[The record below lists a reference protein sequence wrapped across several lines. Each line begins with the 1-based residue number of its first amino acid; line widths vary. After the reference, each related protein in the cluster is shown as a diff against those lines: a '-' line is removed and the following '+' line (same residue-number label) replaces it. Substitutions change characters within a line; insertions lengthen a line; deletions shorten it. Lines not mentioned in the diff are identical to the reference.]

1 MLSQPKNRVQAI
13 KSKFESLQSENES
26 LVVKKNLSHLSKYT
40 QKHNGNISVLDSNNK
55 ENKDEE
61 KRLTVNSDLRDLNE
75 DWSLKPNSSYLY
87 SQHDTK
93 VCNDTKI
100 TLSRQSS
107 DPGKKLHRSHAFR
120 CDRNQIVTQPKRY
133 GSCNGRSETSDFS
146 LKRHDKTLTKDRL
159 KQLGNFIEDQMRK
172 EGYMASNSATA
183 GHVDSVPDC
192 EVPKHILDQY
202 AKVDKSNKAEKQ
214 DSLTDSGVS
223 SETENI
229 DDEKN
234 KIRKLVTQYEKNDDK
249 EKLIFEKDKSRDN
262 KGLKNKDYFNNNE
275 NKHVS
280 QIFENSDKQNAPIEI
295 LNNTQHNFQYKVEIK
310 TAFDSETKISN
321 HNQLENINSNSN
333 LASMDDLCG
342 SSETMRLER
351 KNPHLV
357 LTDTLKKALKQP
369 LPTGPPPKKP
379 PRIFHEEKPKKDTK
393 KMLEKLEQ
401 VLQKREANQSKIYDI
416 AEESE
421 KIEKPKKEMHYLC
434 TEILNIPNQTTDPFI
449 KCLNSLNCA
458 IMTNNS
464 TLSLPYTRL
473 NKCMCDKRLS
483 TFKNDFEGKKCPKCQ
498 SNDDKDGFKCHLNCK
513 CKVLNSEFY
522 VPREHIYDVPFVEK
536 SEYGSLNKGSRSME
550 DLRLIEDPKIYDEPC
565 DISRPATPEVKSEF
579 QKLKENFESQ
589 LTEKP
594 KIAKKPLKVWKSTEN
609 VSEEF
614 KFSKKVCSE
623 NKFATE
629 TKRYR
634 RFDKEKVGFS
644 LPKTDK
650 QLDVDR
656 ENLNR
661 LMSEIYETVTAACNM
676 DEHKPG
682 SFPTELS
689 DNTSEESVKLTRSLT
704 EKRKNYVRRVSSRVA
719 YIDQNVKTR
728 FRHQTSVCSYKSDLD
743 TYSTFRSW
751 KSFRTSQNNLAK
763 MTVDT
768 DVPDAGDNLSIDE
781 KTGCVDLA
789 LPFEARERGLFNV
802 CLLVGL
808 NYMTGQAYVKSV
820 FPSQVQVPP
829 HIENLIFPETLSG
842 SLGEWSAERDAQCY
856 SLVLTDEKGERAYG
870 YCRRVLPEGATTCLP
885 LGYCLIGKYRAP
897 GFYYKILQEIE
908 SHHGNPEIELNQVLQ
923 QLFETDF
930 PHPGEQITIT
940 YNRTE
945 KGTVKNTQN
954 IFKNRTL
961 PRKGEVSINI
971 SVKTESVSDDTSA
984 AEFIEKEKEKE
995 IVVDKE
1001 SLEKHELPEFYDLE
1015 NNNSPKRVMIC
1026 LESPRTR
1033 TIKRPIEP
1041 RADEDNMSLLV
1052 DQLGPGLLIKVFG
1065 TLLLERKVI
1074 IVSDHLGIVS
1084 SCMEALQSAL
1094 YPFVWQQPLIS
1105 TIPAEIH
1112 RDVLEAPL
1120 PILAGMMKTH
1130 DFDTNVL
1137 FEEGMLIDLTNPNK
1151 VVFYQG
1157 DESTILPTHCYKTLK
1172 TSLNMETNKQKERQD
1187 TKTRNVMISEAFLRF
1202 FVDIL
1207 GEFSKFFTERELK
1220 EDELGK
1226 DGVVFDKEAFI
1237 KQASSKQN
1245 QFFLEWFT
1253 ETAMFTHFIQNM
1265 AVFHKKPTGNDS
1277 LLVDTPLPNFYELF
1291 NERVKSRN
1299 RASTKISEKNYKSAV
1314 NKKVKLLKTKL
1325 RDLVA

>member
-1 MLSQPKNRVQAI
+1 MVRYHSA
-13 KSKFESLQSENES
+13 S
-26 LVVKKNLSHLSKYT
+26 
-40 QKHNGNISVLDSNNK
+40 
-55 ENKDEE
+55 DE
-61 KRLTVNSDLRDLNE
+61 
-75 DWSLKPNSSYLY
+75 
-87 SQHDTK
+87 
-93 VCNDTKI
+93 
-100 TLSRQSS
+100 
-107 DPGKKLHRSHAFR
+107 HRSIAPCQHRYVISIAIAISIESV
-120 CDRNQIVTQPKRY
+120 NQ
-133 GSCNGRSETSDFS
+133 
-146 LKRHDKTLTKDRL
+146 
-159 KQLGNFIEDQMRK
+159 
-172 EGYMASNSATA
+172 
-183 GHVDSVPDC
+183 
-192 EVPKHILDQY
+192 
-202 AKVDKSNKAEKQ
+202 
-214 DSLTDSGVS
+214 
-223 SETENI
+223 
-229 DDEKN
+229 
-234 KIRKLVTQYEKNDDK
+234 
-249 EKLIFEKDKSRDN
+249 
-262 KGLKNKDYFNNNE
+262 DY
-275 NKHVS
+275 
-280 QIFENSDKQNAPIEI
+280 I
-295 LNNTQHNFQYKVEIK
+295 
-310 TAFDSETKISN
+310 
-321 HNQLENINSNSN
+321 
-333 LASMDDLCG
+333 
-342 SSETMRLER
+342 
-351 KNPHLV
+351 
-357 LTDTLKKALKQP
+357 
-369 LPTGPPPKKP
+369 
-379 PRIFHEEKPKKDTK
+379 
-393 KMLEKLEQ
+393 
-401 VLQKREANQSKIYDI
+401 
-416 AEESE
+416 
-421 KIEKPKKEMHYLC
+421 
-434 TEILNIPNQTTDPFI
+434 NIPYKNFV
-449 KCLNSLNCA
+449 SLLE
-458 IMTNNS
+458 IDGMV
-464 TLSLPYTRL
+464 RL
-473 NKCMCDKRLS
+473 ML
-483 TFKNDFEGKKCPKCQ
+483 
-498 SNDDKDGFKCHLNCK
+498 
-513 CKVLNSEFY
+513 V
-522 VPREHIYDVPFVEK
+522 
-536 SEYGSLNKGSRSME
+536 
-550 DLRLIEDPKIYDEPC
+550 
-565 DISRPATPEVKSEF
+565 
-579 QKLKENFESQ
+579 
-589 LTEKP
+589 
-594 KIAKKPLKVWKSTEN
+594 
-609 VSEEF
+609 
-614 KFSKKVCSE
+614 
-623 NKFATE
+623 
-629 TKRYR
+629 
-634 RFDKEKVGFS
+634 
-644 LPKTDK
+644 
-650 QLDVDR
+650 
-656 ENLNR
+656 LNR

-768 DVPDAGDNLSIDE
+768 DMPDAGDNLSIDE

-930 PHPGEQITIT
+930 PNPGEQITIT

-954 IFKNRTL
+954 VFKNRTL

-984 AEFIEKEKEKE
+984 AECIEKEKEKE

-1026 LESPRTR
+1026 LESP
-1033 TIKRPIEP
+1033 
-1041 RADEDNMSLLV
+1041 S
-1052 DQLGPGLLIKVFG
+1052 
-1065 TLLLERKVI
+1065 
-1074 IVSDHLGIVS
+1074 IVS

-1120 PILAGMMKTH
+1120 PILAGMMKSH

-1220 EDELGK
+1220 DGELGK

-1237 KQASSKQN
+1237 KQTSSKQN

-1265 AVFHKKPTGNDS
+1265 AVFHKKPTDNDS

-1299 RASTKISEKNYKSAV
+1299 RASSKISEKNYKSAV